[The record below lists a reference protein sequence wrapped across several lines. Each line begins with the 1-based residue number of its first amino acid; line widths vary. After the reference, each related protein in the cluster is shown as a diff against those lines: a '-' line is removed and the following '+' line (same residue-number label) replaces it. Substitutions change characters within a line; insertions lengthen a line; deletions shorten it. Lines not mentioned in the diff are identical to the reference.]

1 MAAHDTGRTRPRCEV
16 AALIVYF
23 SSVSGYT
30 DRFVKK
36 LELPAVRIPLRPR
49 VEGELQID
57 MPKVLILPTYGGGP
71 ETRAVPKQVLTFLST
86 PENRQN
92 IVGVVGTGNTNF
104 GAAYGLA
111 AKLVARKLDV
121 PLLNMVELFGT
132 PEEIEETR
140 DRIIRFMEG
149 ER

>member
-1 MAAHDTGRTRPRCEV
+1 M
-16 AALIVYF
+16 IVYF

-30 DRFVKK
+30 HRFVEK
-36 LELPAVRIPLRPR
+36 LELPAVRIPLRPSQEYMP
-49 VEGELQID
+49 VLEG
-57 MPKVLILPTYGGGP
+57 PSVLILPTYGGGP

-111 AKLVARKLDV
+111 GKLVARKLDV
-121 PLLNMVELFGT
+121 PLLNRVELFGT
-132 PEEIEETR
+132 PEEVEETR
-140 DRIIRFMEG
+140 ERIIGLME
-149 ER
+149 EVEETQRRINKLLEENE

>member
-1 MAAHDTGRTRPRCEV
+1 M
-16 AALIVYF
+16 
-23 SSVSGYT
+23 
-30 DRFVKK
+30 KK

>member
-1 MAAHDTGRTRPRCEV
+1 M
-16 AALIVYF
+16 IVYF
-23 SSVSGYT
+23 SSASGYT

-36 LELPAVRIPLRPR
+36 LDLPAARIPLRPK
-49 VEGELQID
+49 LD
-57 MPKVLILPTYGGGP
+57 HMPVLESEKILILPTYGGGP

-86 PENRQN
+86 PQNRQN

-132 PEEIEETR
+132 PEEVEETR
-140 DRIIRFMEG
+140 DRIIRFMGG

>member
-36 LELPAVRIPLRPR
+36 LNLPAVRIPLHPKRDHMP
-49 VEGELQID
+49 VLES
-57 MPKVLILPTYGGGP
+57 PKVLILPTYGGGP

-86 PENRQN
+86 PQNRQN

-132 PEEIEETR
+132 PEEVEETR

>member
-1 MAAHDTGRTRPRCEV
+1 M
-16 AALIVYF
+16 IVYF

-30 DRFVKK
+30 HRFVEK
-36 LELPAVRIPLRPR
+36 LDLPAVRIPLYPKREHMP
-49 VEGELQID
+49 VLES
-57 MPKVLILPTYGGGP
+57 PKVLILPTYGGGP
-71 ETRAVPKQVLTFLST
+71 DTRAVPKQVLTFLST

-111 AKLVARKLDV
+111 AKLVAKKLDV

-132 PEEIEETR
+132 PEEVEETR

>member
-1 MAAHDTGRTRPRCEV
+1 M
-16 AALIVYF
+16 IVYF

-36 LELPAVRIPLRPR
+36 LDLPAVRIPLHPKRYH
-49 VEGELQID
+49 
-57 MPKVLILPTYGGGP
+57 MPVLESEKVLILPTYGGGP

-140 DRIIRFMEG
+140 DRINRFMGG

>member
-1 MAAHDTGRTRPRCEV
+1 M
-16 AALIVYF
+16 IVYF

-36 LELPAVRIPLRPR
+36 LELPAVRIPLRPK
-49 VEGELQID
+49 LD
-57 MPKVLILPTYGGGP
+57 HMPVLESEKVLILPTYGGGP

-86 PENRQN
+86 PQNRQN

-132 PEEIEETR
+132 PEEVEETR
-140 DRIIRFMEG
+140 DRIIRFMQG
-149 ER
+149 

>member
-1 MAAHDTGRTRPRCEV
+1 MPV
-16 AALIVYF
+16 
-23 SSVSGYT
+23 
-30 DRFVKK
+30 
-36 LELPAVRIPLRPR
+36 LES
-49 VEGELQID
+49 
-57 MPKVLILPTYGGGP
+57 PKVLILPTYGGGP

-132 PEEIEETR
+132 PEEVEETR

>member
-1 MAAHDTGRTRPRCEV
+1 MPV
-16 AALIVYF
+16 
-23 SSVSGYT
+23 
-30 DRFVKK
+30 
-36 LELPAVRIPLRPR
+36 LES
-49 VEGELQID
+49 E
-57 MPKVLILPTYGGGP
+57 KVLILPTYGGGP

-86 PENRQN
+86 PQNRQN

-132 PEEIEETR
+132 PEEVEETR

>member
-1 MAAHDTGRTRPRCEV
+1 M
-16 AALIVYF
+16 IVYF

-36 LELPAVRIPLRPR
+36 LELPAVRIPLRPN
-49 VEGELQID
+49 LD
-57 MPKVLILPTYGGGP
+57 HMPVLESEKVLILPTYGGGSD
-71 ETRAVPKQVLTFLST
+71 TRAVPKQVLEFLST

-104 GAAYGLA
+104 GSAYGLA

-132 PEEIEETR
+132 PEEVEETR
-140 DRIIRFMEG
+140 DRIIRFMGG

>member
-1 MAAHDTGRTRPRCEV
+1 M
-16 AALIVYF
+16 IVYF

-30 DRFVKK
+30 ARFVEK
-36 LELPAVRIPLRPR
+36 LDLPAVRIPLRPK
-49 VEGELQID
+49 LD
-57 MPKVLILPTYGGGP
+57 HMPVLESEKVLILPTYGGGP
-71 ETRAVPKQVLTFLST
+71 ETLAVPKQVLTFLST
-86 PENRQN
+86 PENRQH

-132 PEEIEETR
+132 PEEVEETR
-140 DRIIRFMEG
+140 GRIIRFMGG

>member
-1 MAAHDTGRTRPRCEV
+1 M
-16 AALIVYF
+16 IVYF

-30 DRFVKK
+30 DRFVKN
-36 LELPAVRIPLRPR
+36 LDLPAVRIPLRPR
-49 VEGELQID
+49 LD
-57 MPKVLILPTYGGGP
+57 HMPVLESPRVLILPTYGGGP
-71 ETRAVPKQVLTFLST
+71 ETRAVPKRVLTFLST

-132 PEEIEETR
+132 PEEVEETR

>member
-1 MAAHDTGRTRPRCEV
+1 M
-16 AALIVYF
+16 IVYF
-23 SSVSGYT
+23 SSVSGNT
-30 DRFVKK
+30 ARFVEK

-49 VEGELQID
+49 LDHMPVLES
-57 MPKVLILPTYGGGP
+57 PKVLILPTYGGGP
-71 ETRAVPKQVLTFLST
+71 ETSAVPKQVLTFLST

-132 PEEIEETR
+132 PEEVEETR

>member
-1 MAAHDTGRTRPRCEV
+1 M
-16 AALIVYF
+16 IVYF
-23 SSVSGYT
+23 SSASGYT

-36 LELPAVRIPLRPR
+36 LELPAVRIPLRPK
-49 VEGELQID
+49 LD
-57 MPKVLILPTYGGGP
+57 HMPVLESEKVLILPTYGGGP

-111 AKLVARKLDV
+111 AKLIARKLDV
-121 PLLNMVELFGT
+121 PVLNLVELFGT
-132 PEEIEETR
+132 HEEVEETR
-140 DRIIRFMEG
+140 DRIIRFMGG

>member
-1 MAAHDTGRTRPRCEV
+1 MSRYGTKCGWGDERTM
-16 AALIVYF
+16 IVYF

-36 LELPAVRIPLRPR
+36 LELPAVRIPLRPK
-49 VEGELQID
+49 LD
-57 MPKVLILPTYGGGP
+57 YMPVLESEKVLILPTYGGGP

-132 PEEIEETR
+132 PEEVEETR
-140 DRIIRFMEG
+140 DRIIRFMEDL
-149 ER
+149 R

>member
-1 MAAHDTGRTRPRCEV
+1 M
-16 AALIVYF
+16 IVYF
-23 SSVSGYT
+23 SSVSNNT
-30 DRFVKK
+30 HRFVEK
-36 LELPAVRIPLRPR
+36 LELPAVRIPLRSKA
-49 VEGELQID
+49 EGDLQID
-57 MPKVLILPTYGGGP
+57 DSKVLILPTYGGGP
-71 ETRAVPKQVLTFLST
+71 ETRAVPKQVLEFLTT

-132 PEEIEETR
+132 PEEVEETR
-140 DRIIRFMEG
+140 DRIIRFMGG

>member
-1 MAAHDTGRTRPRCEV
+1 M
-16 AALIVYF
+16 IVYF

-36 LELPAVRIPLRPR
+36 LNLPAVRIPLRPR
-49 VEGELQID
+49 LDHMPVLES
-57 MPKVLILPTYGGGP
+57 PKVLILPTYGGGP
-71 ETRAVPKQVLTFLST
+71 ETSAVPKQVLTFLST

-132 PEEIEETR
+132 PEEVEETR

>member
-1 MAAHDTGRTRPRCEV
+1 M
-16 AALIVYF
+16 IVYF

-30 DRFVKK
+30 ARFVKK
-36 LELPAVRIPLRPR
+36 LGLPAVRIPLHPKRDHMP
-49 VEGELQID
+49 VLEG
-57 MPKVLILPTYGGGP
+57 PKVLILPTYGGGP

-86 PENRQN
+86 LENRQH

-140 DRIIRFMEG
+140 DRIIRFMGG